1 MRRILRTL
9 PAVLLMVTGLV
20 TLAGVP
26 VASAGGPIAGRLW
39 DFSIDDPVAG
49 MTVKLLSTEPDGSPG
64 TEVSST
70 VTGGDGRF
78 SLPTDPAPGETEF
91 WVRVEPGDYMGGWVG
106 NGHVQLNRDFG
117 DTYAPGTTLAKVGA
131 TPAYVSGR
139 MVHAASGNPVPA
151 WW

>member
-1 MRRILRTL
+1 M
-9 PAVLLMVTGLV
+9 
-20 TLAGVP
+20 
-26 VASAGGPIAGRLW
+26 
-39 DFSIDDPVAG
+39 
-49 MTVKLLSTEPDGSPG
+49 
-64 TEVSST
+64 
-70 VTGGDGRF
+70 
-78 SLPTDPAPGETEF
+78 
-91 WVRVEPGDYMGGWVG
+91 RVEPGDYMGGWVG